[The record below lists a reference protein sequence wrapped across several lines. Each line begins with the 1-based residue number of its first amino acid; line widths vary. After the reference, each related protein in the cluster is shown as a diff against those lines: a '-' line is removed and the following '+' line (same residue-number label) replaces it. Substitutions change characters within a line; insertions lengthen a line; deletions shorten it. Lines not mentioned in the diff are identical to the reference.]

1 MVSREDYKQRS
12 RSGWT
17 DEQVN
22 RIISSLLRFGLIL
35 SAVLV
40 IFGAAIYMA
49 RHGSESFSYSVFRG
63 EPPNYR
69 SLPGIIKEAVE
80 FHGRGF
86 ILAGLILLIA
96 TPVARVAFS
105 VLAFLRQRDFIYVTA
120 TLIVLFIL
128 LFSLVWGGL
137 H

>member
-17 DEQVN
+17 DEQVD

-40 IFGAAIYMA
+40 IFGAAIYLA
-49 RHGSESFSYSVFRG
+49 RHGDESISYSVFRG

-69 SLPGIIKEAVE
+69 SLPGIVKEAVE

-86 ILAGLILLIA
+86 ILAGLILLIG

-105 VLAFLRQRDFIYVTA
+105 VLAFLRQRDFIYVIA
-120 TLIVLFIL
+120 TLIVLCIL

-137 H
+137 R

>member
-49 RHGSESFSYSVFRG
+49 RHCSESFSYSVFRG

>member
-40 IFGAAIYMA
+40 IFGAAIYLA
-49 RHGSESFSYSVFRG
+49 RHGSEFISYSVFRG

-69 SLPGIIKEAVE
+69 SLPGIVKEAVE

-86 ILAGLILLIA
+86 ILAGLILLMA

-128 LFSLVWGGL
+128 LFSLVLGGL

>member
-1 MVSREDYKQRS
+1 MVSREDYKQRP
-12 RSGWT
+12 RTGWT
-17 DEQVN
+17 DEQVDRTIGN
-22 RIISSLLRFGLIL
+22 LLRLGLVL

-40 IFGAAIYMA
+40 IFGATVYLA
-49 RHGSESFSYSVFRG
+49 RHGGEFISYSVFRG

-69 SLPGIIKEAVE
+69 SLPGIVKEAVD

-105 VLAFLRQRDFIYVTA
+105 VLAFFRQRDFIYVFA
-120 TLIVLFIL
+120 TLLVLGIL
-128 LFSLVWGGL
+128 FFSLFWGGL